1 MSMRTIWCPSI
12 SCSRSVQVPDPF
24 FHGPVATNRFY
35 DRILMSMRTIWCPSI
50 SCSRSVQVPDPFFHG
65 PVATNRFTMSL
76 LSAGFTFALRQ
87 FIFVV
92 FSNQDCQQHL
102 DIKKPV
108 ILMYAILHACLPA

>member
-1 MSMRTIWCPSI
+1 
-12 SCSRSVQVPDPF
+12 
-24 FHGPVATNRFY
+24 
-35 DRILMSMRTIWCPSI
+35 
-50 SCSRSVQVPDPFFHG
+50 VQVPDPFFHG

-108 ILMYAILHACLPA
+108 ILMYAILHACLLNDLNLQPEFLEGAEEDVLV